1 MKMSNINSPLCLN
14 LLENSPSFIIVTNDQ
29 QHIYWVNQS
38 FCDFLGMERDQLLGL
53 SAGDVKEPCLKQVL
67 EATPRVEVFAGILDK
82 WIELQDV
89 MRLKGDQFGVE
100 EQELT
105 VFYYADASKEIEI
118 ERQLLQ
124 LESTLSHKMSHD
136 PVTGMLNHHSM
147 FQTLNSEVS
156 RSRRYD
162 NPLSVVLMTVDY
174 DAGSTEMAPEQ
185 KEQIRLVISQL
196 LKDQMRWADI
206 VGHLNGFDFVLLL
219 PETIYESAEV
229 LVKKLNIS
237 LKNAAI
243 DVNTIN
249 YGLSQWQRGDDVK
262 MFVERAVKE
271 LESEETV
278 K

>member
-14 LLENSPSFIIVTNDQ
+14 LLENSPSFIIVTDDQ
-29 QHIYWVNQS
+29 QHVYWVNQS
-38 FCDFLGMERDQLLGL
+38 FCDFLGMERDQLLGVAF
-53 SAGDVKEPCLKQVL
+53 SDIKEPCLKQVL
-67 EATPRVEVFAGILDK
+67 EAAPRVEVFAGILDK

-89 MRLKGDQFGVE
+89 MRLNGEQFGE
-100 EQELT
+100 ENKELT
-105 VFYYADASKEIEI
+105 VLYYTDASKAIEI

-174 DAGSTEMAPEQ
+174 EVENKVLAPEEM
-185 KEQIRLVISQL
+185 EQIRLVISQL

-219 PETIYESAEV
+219 PETVYESAEV
-229 LVKKLNIS
+229 LVKKLNTS
-237 LKNAAI
+237 LKNASI
-243 DVNTIN
+243 DVSKIN

-262 MFVERAVKE
+262 MFVERAIKE
-271 LESEETV
+271 LDSETV